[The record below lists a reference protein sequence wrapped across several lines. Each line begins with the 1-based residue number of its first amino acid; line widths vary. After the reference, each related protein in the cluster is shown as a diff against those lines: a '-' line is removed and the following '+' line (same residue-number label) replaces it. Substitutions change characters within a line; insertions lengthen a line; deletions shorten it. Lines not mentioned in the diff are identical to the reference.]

1 MSMRKLFD
9 SKPKSKP
16 KKLKVIK
23 AKRQYR
29 YTYDEL
35 NNLPDDKLTWF
46 LENGFPEE
54 RDIAHKIKADRKIMR
69 LATYG
74 Y

>member
-1 MSMRKLFD
+1 MGMRKLFD
-9 SKPKSKP
+9 TKQKPKP

-23 AKRQYR
+23 AKSQYR

-35 NNLPDDKLTWF
+35 NNLTDEKLTWF
-46 LENGFPEE
+46 LDNGFPEE
-54 RDIAHKIKADRKIMR
+54 KDMAHRIKTDRKIMR

>member
-9 SKPKSKP
+9 NKSKPKSK
-16 KKLKVIK
+16 KFKVIK
-23 AKRQYR
+23 AKNQYR

-35 NNLPDDKLTWF
+35 NNLTDEKLTWF

-54 RDIAHKIKADRKIMR
+54 RDMAHKIKADRKVMR

>member
-9 SKPKSKP
+9 KEPKPKS

-23 AKRQYR
+23 AKNQYR

-35 NNLPDDKLTWF
+35 NNLTDEKLTWF

-54 RDIAHKIKADRKIMR
+54 RDMAYKIKADRKVMR

>member
-1 MSMRKLFD
+1 MGRRKLFD
-9 SKPKSKP
+9 DEPKKKI

-23 AKRQYR
+23 AKSNYR

-35 NNLPDDKLTWF
+35 NNLPDEKLIWF

-54 RDIAHKIKADRKIMR
+54 IDMANRIHANRKIMR

>member
-1 MSMRKLFD
+1 MRKLFD
-9 SKPKSKP
+9 PDPKKKT
-16 KKLKVIK
+16 KKLKIIK
-23 AKRQYR
+23 GKSNYR

-35 NNLPDDKLTWF
+35 NNLTDDRLTWF

-54 RDIAHKIKADRKIMR
+54 RDMAHRIKANRKMGR
-69 LATYG
+69 LVTYG

>member
-1 MSMRKLFD
+1 MSSRKLFD
-9 SKPKSKP
+9 TKPKQKR
-16 KKLKVIK
+16 KLKK
-23 AKRQYR
+23 TKGKNQYR

-35 NNLPDDKLTWF
+35 NTLQDSKLEWF
-46 LENGFPEE
+46 IENGFPEE
-54 RDIAHKIKADRKIMR
+54 RDMAHRIRADRKIMR